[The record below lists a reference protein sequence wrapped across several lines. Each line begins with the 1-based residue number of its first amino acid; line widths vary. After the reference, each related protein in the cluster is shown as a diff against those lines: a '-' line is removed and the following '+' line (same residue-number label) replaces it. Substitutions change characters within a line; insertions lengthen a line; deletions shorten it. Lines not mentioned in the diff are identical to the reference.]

1 MTMKRIETDDA
12 MILEWALDNVTPR
25 MIDWFWSNM
34 EKCNLLWHPAQHEPL
49 EWAVPPV
56 HGNPI
61 GSIHI
66 APQTWNDGTRQN
78 LYIQLMDI
86 ATLPDRLNTFISHEH
101 VVTVCCIGM
110 GEKALKQ
117 PEPWGYRIHQW
128 SKSDN
133 GVIGSS
139 TAVGALKKENHEDK
153 LIWAMH
159 CEEEITNWGVFLP
172 TLYPLYQVVKNTNY
186 NPFTDLSTEKKGN
199 KFRYK
204 YINA

>member
-1 MTMKRIETDDA
+1 MKRIETEDA
-12 MILEWALDNVTPR
+12 MVLEWELDNVTPR

-34 EKCNLLWHPAQHEPL
+34 EKCMLLWHPEQHEPL

-78 LYIQLMDI
+78 LYIQFQDV
-86 ATLPDRLNTFISHEH
+86 ASLPDPHTPYIKHEH
-101 VVTVCCIGM
+101 LAAVCCIGM
-110 GEKALKQ
+110 GEAALEK

-133 GVIGSS
+133 GVIGCS
-139 TAVGALKKENHEDK
+139 TAIGALMKENHEDK
-153 LIWAMH
+153 LNWAAH
-159 CEEEITNWGVFLP
+159 CEEEVDNWGVFLP
-172 TLYPLYQVVKNTNY
+172 ALYPLYQVVKNTDY
-186 NPFTDLSTEKKGN
+186 NPYADLSIEKYHN

-204 YINA
+204 YITA

>member
-1 MTMKRIETDDA
+1 MKRIETEDA
-12 MILEWALDNVTPR
+12 MVLEWELDNVTPR

-34 EKCNLLWHPAQHEPL
+34 EKCMLLWHPEQHEPL

-78 LYIQLMDI
+78 LYIQFQDV
-86 ATLPDRLNTFISHEH
+86 ASLPDPHTPYIKHEH
-101 VVTVCCIGM
+101 LAAVCCIGM
-110 GEKALKQ
+110 GEAALEK

-133 GVIGSS
+133 GVIGCS
-139 TAVGALKKENHEDK
+139 TVIGALMKENHEDK
-153 LIWAMH
+153 LNWAAH
-159 CEEEITNWGVFLP
+159 CEEEVDNWGVFLP
-172 TLYPLYQVVKNTNY
+172 ALYPLYQVVKNTDY
-186 NPFTDLSTEKKGN
+186 NPYADLSIEKYHN

-204 YINA
+204 YITA

>member
-12 MILEWALDNVTPR
+12 MILEWELDNVTPR

-66 APQTWNDGTRQN
+66 APQTWSDGTRQN
-78 LYIQLMDI
+78 LYIQLLDI
-86 ATLPDRLNTFISHEH
+86 AELPDSLNAFITQEH
-101 VVTVCCIGM
+101 VTTVCCIGM
-110 GEKALKQ
+110 GEEALKK
-117 PEPWGYRIHQW
+117 PEVWGYRIHQW

-139 TAVGALKKENHEDK
+139 TAIGALKKENHEDK
-153 LIWAMH
+153 LIWAAH
-159 CEEEITNWGVFLP
+159 CEEEIANWGVFLP
-172 TLYPLYQVVKNTNY
+172 TLYPLYQVVKNTAY
-186 NPFTDLSTEKKGN
+186 NPFTDLSIEKKGN

-204 YINA
+204 HINA

>member
-1 MTMKRIETDDA
+1 MKRIETEDA
-12 MILEWALDNVTPR
+12 MVLEWELDNVTPR

-34 EKCNLLWHPAQHEPL
+34 EKCMLLWHPEQHEPL

-78 LYIQLMDI
+78 LYIQFQDVES
-86 ATLPDRLNTFISHEH
+86 LPDPHTPYIKHEH
-101 VVTVCCIGM
+101 LAAVCCIGM
-110 GEKALKQ
+110 GEAALEK

-133 GVIGSS
+133 GVIGCS
-139 TAVGALKKENHEDK
+139 TAIGALMKENHEDK
-153 LIWAMH
+153 LNWAAH
-159 CEEEITNWGVFLP
+159 CEEEVDNWGVFLP
-172 TLYPLYQVVKNTNY
+172 ALYPLYQVVKNTDY
-186 NPFTDLSTEKKGN
+186 NPYADLSIEKSQN

-204 YINA
+204 YIHG

>member
-12 MILEWALDNVTPR
+12 MILEWELDNVTPR

-34 EKCNLLWHPAQHEPL
+34 EKCFLLWHPDQHEPL
-49 EWAVPPV
+49 EWAMPPV

-66 APQTWNDGTRQN
+66 APQTWNDGSRQN
-78 LYIQLMDI
+78 LYIRLEDI
-86 ATLPDRLNTFISHEH
+86 AAIPDSCMKYIKYEH
-101 VVTVCCIGM
+101 VAAVCCIGL
-110 GEKALKQ
+110 GEEALEN
-117 PEPWGYRIHQW
+117 PEIWGYRIHQW

-133 GVIGSS
+133 GVSGNS
-139 TAVGALKKENHEDK
+139 TAIGALKKENHEDK
-153 LIWAMH
+153 MNWAAH
-159 CEEEITNWGVFLP
+159 CEEEISNWGVFLP

-186 NPFTDLSTEKKGN
+186 NPYADLSIEKKDN

-204 YINA
+204 YIKP

>member
-1 MTMKRIETDDA
+1 MKRIGTEDA
-12 MILEWALDNVTPR
+12 MVLEWELDNVTPR

-34 EKCNLLWHPAQHEPL
+34 EKCMLLWHPEQHEPL

-78 LYIQLMDI
+78 LYIQFQDV
-86 ATLPDRLNTFISHEH
+86 ASLPDPHTPYIKHEH
-101 VVTVCCIGM
+101 LAAVCCIGM
-110 GEKALKQ
+110 GEAALEK

-133 GVIGSS
+133 GVIGCS
-139 TAVGALKKENHEDK
+139 TAIGALMKENHADK
-153 LIWAMH
+153 LNWATH
-159 CEEEITNWGVFLP
+159 CEEEVGNWGVFLP
-172 TLYPLYQVVKNTNY
+172 ALYPLYQVVKNTDY
-186 NPFTDLSTEKKGN
+186 NPYADLSIEKYHN

-204 YINA
+204 YITA

>member
-1 MTMKRIETDDA
+1 MKRIETEDA
-12 MILEWALDNVTPR
+12 MVLEWELDNVTPR

-34 EKCNLLWHPAQHEPL
+34 EKCMLLWHPEQHEPL

-78 LYIQLMDI
+78 LYIQFQDV
-86 ATLPDRLNTFISHEH
+86 ATLPDHHTPHIKHEH
-101 VVTVCCIGM
+101 LAAVCCIGM
-110 GEKALKQ
+110 GEAALEK

-133 GVIGSS
+133 GVIGGS
-139 TAVGALKKENHEDK
+139 TAIGALMKENHADK
-153 LIWAMH
+153 LNWAAH
-159 CEEEITNWGVFLP
+159 CEEEVGNWGVFLP
-172 TLYPLYQVVKNTNY
+172 ALYPLYQVVKNTDY
-186 NPFTDLSTEKKGN
+186 NPYADLSIEKYHN

-204 YINA
+204 YITA